1 MLLRSVIDPAN
12 LEIHMQE
19 LAIKPCVPDAG
30 CEALRQEVRA
40 FLADALADMPPRD
53 RARNWTGFDASFS
66 RKLGAR
72 GWLGMTWP
80 KRYGGHE
87 RSMLERYVVL
97 EELLAAGAPVGAH
110 WIGDRQSGPL
120 LLRYGSE
127 KIKQALLPGMA
138 RGDIFFCIGMSEP
151 DTGSDLASI
160 RSRAER
166 TAGGWV
172 VNGTKLWTTIAHHAH
187 YMIALL
193 RTDPAGADRHAG
205 LSQFLIDL
213 STPGIAIRPI
223 KNLMGEQHFNEVVF
237 ENVLIPADS
246 LIGEQGD
253 GWKQVTAELGLER
266 SGPERYLASIQL
278 MIEMLNAASSGNQR
292 HAVALGRLTA
302 EFATLRRMS
311 LGVYGML
318 ARGENPALLA
328 SIVKDQGALLEQ
340 KIPEIAHDLFGV
352 ELIPQDSPLAEVMAY
367 LVQASP
373 SFSLRGGTREIL
385 RGIIAKGLGL
395 R

>member
-1 MLLRSVIDPAN
+1 
-12 LEIHMQE
+12 MQE
-19 LAIKPCVPDAG
+19 LTIKPCTLDAG

-40 FLADALADMPPRD
+40 FLADALAEMMPRQK
-53 RARNWTGFDASFS
+53 AENWSGFDAGFS
-66 RKLGAR
+66 RKLGQR

-80 KRYGGHE
+80 QQYGGHE
-87 RSMLERYVVL
+87 RSMLERYVVI

-127 KIKQALLPGMA
+127 QMKQKMLPKMA
-138 RGDIFFCIGMSEP
+138 RGEIFLCIGMSEP

-160 RSRAER
+160 RSRADR
-166 TAGGWV
+166 TKDGWV
-172 VNGTKLWTTIAHHAH
+172 VNGTKLWTTIAHRAQ

-193 RTDPAGADRHAG
+193 RTDPAGENRHAG

-213 STPGIAIRPI
+213 STPGIEIRPI
-223 KNLMGEQHFNEVVF
+223 RNLMGEAHFNEVVF
-237 ENVLIPADS
+237 ENVVIPADS
-246 LIGEQGD
+246 LIGRQGD
-253 GWKQVTAELGLER
+253 GWKQVTAELGFER
-266 SGPERYLASIQL
+266 SGPERYLSSIQL
-278 MIEMLNAASSGNQR
+278 MIEMLDSAARDNPR
-292 HAVALGRLTA
+292 HTVALGRLVA
-302 EFATLRRMS
+302 EFATLRQMS
-311 LGVYGML
+311 LGVAGML

-352 ELIPQDSPLAEVMAY
+352 DLGLRDSSLAEVMAY
-367 LVQASP
+367 VVQAAP